1 MRKTSLVATTA
12 ASLILPSLTS
22 ASDSLQNFYI
32 SGDILVAEADLGVD
46 DFDGQDINV
55 SVDDADAAARLSG
68 GFQVNEF
75 FAIEGSIS
83 NSTEGG
89 VTVTGDFDRIV
100 NGQKLIFD
108 GTASIDAEVDPLIFL
123 GAKFSYPIVERF
135 KVDAIIG
142 QVWWDVAFEGAAQV
156 SGTYGGDS
164 FSIGE
169 RVSLGSNDGSD
180 VYYGFGASYA
190 ITDQISANA
199 ELFQAKIDD
208 TDVDAYSAGLTYR
221 F

>member
-1 MRKTSLVATTA
+1 MRKTSLVATAA

-46 DFDGQDINV
+46 DFGGQDINV
-55 SVDDADAAARLSG
+55 SVDDADAAGRLSG

-100 NGQKLIFD
+100 NGQRLVFD
-108 GTASIDAEVDPLIFL
+108 GTASIDAEADPLIFL

>member
-1 MRKTSLVATTA
+1 MRKTSLVATAA
-12 ASLILPSLTS
+12 ASLILPSLAS
-22 ASDSLQNFYI
+22 ASDIFKNFYI

-46 DFDGQDINV
+46 DFGGQDINV
-55 SVDDADAAARLSG
+55 SVDDADAAGRLSG

-100 NGQKLIFD
+100 NGQRLVFD
-108 GTASIDAEVDPLIFL
+108 GTASIDAEADPLIFL

>member
-1 MRKTSLVATTA
+1 MRKTSLVATAA

-46 DFDGQDINV
+46 DFGGQDINV
-55 SVDDADAAARLSG
+55 SVDDADAAGRLSG
-68 GFQVNEF
+68 GFQVTEF

-100 NGQKLIFD
+100 NGQRLIFD
-108 GTASIDAEVDPLIFL
+108 GTASIDAEADPLIFL